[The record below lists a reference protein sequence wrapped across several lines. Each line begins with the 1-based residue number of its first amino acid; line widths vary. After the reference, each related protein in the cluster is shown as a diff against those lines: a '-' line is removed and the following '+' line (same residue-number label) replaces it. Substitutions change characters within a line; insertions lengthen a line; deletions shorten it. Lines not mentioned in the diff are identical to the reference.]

1 MFKVD
6 KYYQMDNHRLELE
19 AGKFH
24 IGEYAPNGRISR
36 KLIIEQLIA
45 KDLANNSR
53 FAILISAIS
62 LILSLI
68 VLFFK

>member
-6 KYYQMDNHRLELE
+6 KYYQMDDHKLELE
-19 AGKFH
+19 ANKFH

-36 KLIIEQLIA
+36 RLIIEQLIA

-53 FAILISAIS
+53 FAILISGIS

-68 VLFFK
+68 ALLKK